1 MRADLPPRCVQLR
14 LQERDLQSR
23 EASLQA
29 AAANGASG
37 ASTASAGPS
46 DGEADE
52 GRSALDNIEA
62 GRIRFAELTM
72 GRFGS
77 GLHSSFR

>member
-1 MRADLPPRCVQLR
+1 MFGLADTIGRQMRA
-14 LQERDLQSR
+14 QERELRDR
-23 EASLQA
+23 EAALQA

-46 DGEADE
+46 DGEDE

-62 GRIRFAELTM
+62 GRIRFSELTL
-72 GRFGS
+72 GR
-77 GLHSSFR
+77 